1 MAERIETKL
10 RDSLAP
16 AHLEVHDDSHKH
28 EGHSG
33 ARPGGE
39 THFRVVAVA
48 DAFEGK
54 SRVARQRL
62 VYAALAEEMQER
74 VHALQL
80 TTLTP
85 QEAEARQRDSAKS

>member
-1 MAERIETKL
+1 MRMADRIETKL
-10 RDSLAP
+10 RDALAP
-16 AHLEVHDDSHKH
+16 ARLEVHDDSHKH
-28 EGHSG
+28 EGHAG

-48 DAFEGK
+48 AAFEGK
-54 SRVARQRL
+54 SRVARQRMI
-62 VYAALAEEMQER
+62 YAALAEEMQER

-85 QEAEARQRDSAKS
+85 EEEAQRR